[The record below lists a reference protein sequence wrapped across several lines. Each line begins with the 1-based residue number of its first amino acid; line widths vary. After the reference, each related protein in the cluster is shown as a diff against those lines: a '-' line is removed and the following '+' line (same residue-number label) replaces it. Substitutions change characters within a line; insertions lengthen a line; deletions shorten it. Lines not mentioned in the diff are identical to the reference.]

1 MVKIYKSTGGPVYAV
16 RLFHE
21 FTDRTYEDRYVEIN
35 AATGKARWGVRGYRD
50 FMEDPEYHEVA
61 GEIDLD
67 GVILEAIKRAV
78 KERRKNE
85 LERGNRIQ

>member
-1 MVKIYKSTGGPVYAV
+1 MTEKVYRLKGSLIYAV

-21 FTDRTYEDRYVEIN
+21 FTDRAYEDRYVEIN

-50 FMEDPEYHEVA
+50 FMEDPEYHEAV

-67 GVILEAIKRAV
+67 GVILEAIKRTV
-78 KERRKNE
+78 KERKDK
-85 LERGNRIQ
+85 G

>member
-50 FMEDPEYHEVA
+50 FMEDPEYHEAV

-67 GVILEAIKRAV
+67 GVILEAIKRTV
-78 KERRKNE
+78 KERKDK
-85 LERGNRIQ
+85 G